1 MTTVRVATAV
11 ARAPPPVVVAVRYTI
26 MGKALRKF
34 MRQFHGSALRG
45 CESFANGFDVR
56 FVDGAL
62 LTLLDKV
69 DTIQWFLSRG
79 TGTWS
84 GFGEGWRPL
93 LPHHFFNTSA

>member
-1 MTTVRVATAV
+1 MTTVRVAGAAAPA
-11 ARAPPPVVVAVRYTI
+11 ARVVAVRYTTL
-26 MGKALRKF
+26 GRALRKF

-45 CESFANGFDVR
+45 CDSFANGFDVR

-69 DTIQWFLSRG
+69 NTIQWFLSRG